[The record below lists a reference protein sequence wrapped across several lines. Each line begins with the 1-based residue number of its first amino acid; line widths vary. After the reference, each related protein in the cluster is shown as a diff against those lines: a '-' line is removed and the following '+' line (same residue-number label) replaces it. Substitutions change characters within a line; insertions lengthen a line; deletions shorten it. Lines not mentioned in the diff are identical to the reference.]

1 MKQRLLFA
9 RAYEEDALPRIP
21 KDARPQFHLTPCV
34 GWMNDPNGF
43 SYYQGKYHLFY
54 QYNPYKTE
62 WDDMHWGHAV
72 SPDLLHCRGK
82 KIPLCTQRT
91 KSSGSGAGP

>member
-43 SYYQGKYHLFY
+43 SYY
-54 QYNPYKTE
+54 
-62 WDDMHWGHAV
+62 
-72 SPDLLHCRGK
+72 
-82 KIPLCTQRT
+82 
-91 KSSGSGAGP
+91 